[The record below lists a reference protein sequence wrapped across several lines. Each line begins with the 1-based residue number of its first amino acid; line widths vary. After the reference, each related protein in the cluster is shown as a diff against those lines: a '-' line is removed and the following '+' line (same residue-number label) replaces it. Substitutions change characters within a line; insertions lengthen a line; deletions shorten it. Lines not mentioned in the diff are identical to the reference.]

1 MQVSIT
7 VVAIVSAFF
16 AAIAWILARTLLKD
30 IKSQDI
36 LGINFITMAVMLLLC
51 SPLFYR
57 FEATYLSMWLIL
69 LIALIDMI
77 ANYFYFKTFE
87 KTQASIAV
95 PMLSLAPIFT
105 FIFAALF
112 LSDIVSLRSLLLSI
126 AIFILVIVFS
136 ANFSS
141 LKEFRIHTLWPALT
155 SSLLFGISA
164 IPAKYLLDTL
174 WAINAPTLYMF
185 RAGLIGLFSL
195 FVFGFTVPSLSV
207 KQYRII
213 GLRWLFVIIQWVL
226 LYYAIGKGSAGV
238 SVTLWNITP
247 IFVFILSIIFLKEKP
262 TRKKLIVSVLI
273 LILSFLL

>member
-1 MQVSIT
+1 MQISVTII
-7 VVAIVSAFF
+7 AIISAFF

-57 FEATYLSMWLIL
+57 FEANYLSMWLIL

-105 FIFAALF
+105 FIFASLF
-112 LSDIVSLRSLLLSI
+112 LNDVVSLQSLFLSI

-136 ANFSS
+136 ADFSS
-141 LKEFRIHTLWPALT
+141 FKEFKIYTLRPALT

-213 GLRWLFVIIQWVL
+213 GLRGLFVIVQWVL